1 MKNEVVEVIE
11 NLNAVELL
19 LGFDTNKLETP
30 KKVHKMFCKKL
41 NKVIPFELE
50 AITPERATKIQ
61 QDSLKFNTENESTSF
76 EIDMYMSKL
85 RTLVA
90 GCKMFKNMDI
100 VRHFGCATPHQ
111 LIETIL
117 VNGEITELNDEINKL
132 SSVKKIEDKEI
143 KN

>member
-19 LGFDTNKLETP
+19 LGFDTDKLETP

-61 QDSLKFNTENESTSF
+61 QDSLKFNTENENTSF

>member
-1 MKNEVVEVIE
+1 MKNEVIEVIN

-19 LGFDTNKLETP
+19 LGFDTNKLENP

-41 NKVIPFELE
+41 NKIIPFELE
-50 AITPERATKIQ
+50 AITPERASKIQ
-61 QDSLKFNTENESTSF
+61 QDSLKFNTENENTSF

-85 RTLVA
+85 RTIVA

-117 VNGEITELNDEINKL
+117 LNGEITELNDEINKL
-132 SSVKKIEDKEI
+132 SSVKKIDDKKI

>member
-61 QDSLKFNTENESTSF
+61 QDSLKFNTENENTSF

>member
-11 NLNAVELL
+11 SLNAVELL
-19 LGFDTNKLETP
+19 LGFDTDKLETP

-61 QDSLKFNTENESTSF
+61 QDSLKFNTENENTSF

-132 SSVKKIEDKEI
+132 SSVKKIDDKEI

>member
-61 QDSLKFNTENESTSF
+61 QDSLKFNTENENTSF

-117 VNGEITELNDEINKL
+117 VNGEITELNNEINKL